1 MPKPQSGLAPDARLR
16 TEVVAL
22 LRGGHAHV
30 DTATALDG
38 IPFERVNER
47 VDGLPYSIWE
57 LVYHLWFAQHDI
69 LVFALDP
76 DYEGH
81 DWPDDYWPSDD
92 ATPEA
97 WADTMQ
103 AFHDDLDRMVALVED
118 TNRDLTAEFDHAP
131 GYTLLRQ
138 ALLVADHNAHHLGQ
152 LIALRRLLGIWTPQ
166 T

>member
-1 MPKPQSGLAPDARLR
+1 MPRPQIGLAPDARLR
-16 TEVVAL
+16 AEVVAL

-38 IPFERVNER
+38 IPFDRVNDR
-47 VDGLPYSIWE
+47 VEGLPYSLWD

-69 LVFALDP
+69 LVFTLNP

-92 ATPEA
+92 ATPET
-97 WADTMQ
+97 WADTTQ
-103 AFHDDLDRMVALVED
+103 AFHSDLDRFVELVED
-118 TNRDLTAEFDHAP
+118 PARDLTAELDHAA

-138 ALLVADHNAHHLGQ
+138 AMLAADHNTHHLGQ
-152 LIALRRLLGIWTPQ
+152 VIVLRRQLGIWEPQ

>member
-1 MPKPQSGLAPDARLR
+1 MPKPQTGLDSDARLR
-16 TEVVAL
+16 AEIVAL

-38 IPFERVNER
+38 IPFERVNDR

-69 LVFALDP
+69 FVFILNA
-76 DYEGH
+76 DYAGH
-81 DWPDDYWPSDD
+81 DWPDDYWPDAD

-97 WADTMQ
+97 WADTTQ
-103 AFHDDLDRMVALVED
+103 AFHSDLDRIVALVED
-118 TNRDLTAEFDHAP
+118 TDRDLTAEFGHAP

-138 ALLVADHNAHHLGQ
+138 ALLVADHNAHHLGE
-152 LIALRRLLGIWTPQ
+152 LIVLRRLLGIWEPQ